1 MFEKLSKYL
10 VRIGIDYDVTEEG
23 QAIDFE
29 VKSPQGSWNCLL
41 SLHEKMG
48 IGFYSTILTPVP
60 RKKYSQ
66 MAIYLMY
73 LNNTQLF
80 GNFELDLK
88 TGDVR
93 FKTYIDCSSNELT
106 ERVIDRTML
115 RNVTTMQHYYPQIMQ
130 IIKAA

>member
-10 VRIGIDYDVTEEG
+10 VRIGIDYEVINGG
-23 QAIDFE
+23 QALDFE
-29 VKSPQGSWNCLL
+29 VQSPLGSWNCLM
-41 SLHEKMG
+41 SLHEKLG
-48 IGFYSTILTPVP
+48 VGFYSTILTPVP

-73 LNNTQLF
+73 LNNSQIF

-93 FKTYIDCSSNELT
+93 FKTYIDCLNNDLS

-115 RNVTTMQHYYPQIMQ
+115 RNVKTMQHYFPQIMQ